1 MDFPGGSSS
10 KESTCNAGDLGLIP
24 GLGRF
29 PWRKAWQPTPIFLP
43 GESQGQRSL
52 ADYSPWHCKE
62 SVMTEWLSTAH
73 KAENNLLKQWFSVS
87 VCLGIC
93 WWTYE
98 YRSLGPT
105 FRVPDSVVL
114 GQDLRICI
122 SSKVMLILL
131 PENHVLRSTAMR
143 LVFCYLDLTGEGSGT
158 QRSKTIFPFIFWTF
172 FL

>member
-1 MDFPGGSSS
+1 MATHS
-10 KESTCNAGDLGLIP
+10 NILAWRIP
-24 GLGRF
+24 TDREA
-29 PWRKAWQPTPIFLP
+29 WRITVHGIA
-43 GESQGQRSL
+43 
-52 ADYSPWHCKE
+52 E

-172 FL
+172 FLKKKTQNPILPQNHNGIL